1 VIGAALGFFTGGSA
15 ARTVA
20 TLLIGAALGGT
31 GAWKLADAARHRQAA
46 DHLREA
52 ARAVQAAQDQSTRH
66 QKAADDA
73 TAQATQRAQVNAR
86 AAAAARTELD
96 RLRQQL
102 AASSG
107 SDAAACPATAER
119 AVAVS
124 AVFADCAAALESMG
138 RQADAH
144 ATDALKLWQA
154 WPND

>member
-1 VIGAALGFFTGGSA
+1 VIGAALSLVTGGSA
-15 ARTVA
+15 ARLAV

-86 AAAAARTELD
+86 AAAAARSELD

-102 AASSG
+102 AASPG

-119 AVAVS
+119 AAAVS
-124 AVFADCAAALESMG
+124 AVFGDCARALEDMG
-138 RQADAH
+138 RRADAH
-144 ATDALKLWQA
+144 ATDALRLWEA
-154 WPND
+154 WPDD